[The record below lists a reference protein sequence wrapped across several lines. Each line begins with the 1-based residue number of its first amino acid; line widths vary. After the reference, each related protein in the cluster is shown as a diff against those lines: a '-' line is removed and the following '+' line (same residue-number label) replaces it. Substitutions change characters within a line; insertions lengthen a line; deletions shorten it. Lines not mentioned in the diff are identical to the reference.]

1 MQSRFTEE
9 GQWGQKEVQKMS
21 KTKQNPKPKTTTTT
35 TPNSFALQSQTVT
48 REGRGAQG
56 VLKEQLK
63 VMVPG
68 RSGSRKQP

>member
-1 MQSRFTEE
+1 MGSKGSTENV
-9 GQWGQKEVQKMS
+9 KN
-21 KTKQNPKPKTTTTT
+21 KTKPKTTTTT
-35 TPNSFALQSQTVT
+35 PTTPNSFAVQSQTVT

-56 VLKEQLK
+56 VLKEQHK